1 MSSAKYHYG
10 QSNINGQRPSPLKI
24 NKESHLIRKSSSSSS
39 ANSTSNSSS
48 SVSIIDPPVFGE
60 KQEQQQQQQQK
71 NQPVIIYTHSPKVI
85 HTQAKDFMAL
95 VQKLTGLSRS
105 NNQEM
110 ATLAQQGQDHQGVVS
125 KGLKAGKGNCNE
137 RKHVGHGDN
146 HSSSISTEENCHGA
160 ATAADIVVSPF
171 LKPPNA
177 PHFADVPLFTPTS
190 SDFFFSPRPVFRCP
204 DSVFASPKMGNP
216 ISPSV
221 LEFFKGLPEY

>member
-39 ANSTSNSSS
+39 ASTSNSSS
-48 SVSIIDPPVFGE
+48 SVSIIDPPVFGV
-60 KQEQQQQQQQK
+60 KQQQQQQK
-71 NQPVIIYTHSPKVI
+71 NRPVIIYTHSPKVI

-95 VQKLTGLSRS
+95 VQNLTGLSRS

-110 ATLAQQGQDHQGVVS
+110 APPAQQGQDHQGVVS
-125 KGLKAGKGNCNE
+125 KGLKAGRGNGNE

-146 HSSSISTEENCHGA
+146 DSSSISTEENCRG
-160 ATAADIVVSPF
+160 TAAAAGGVDIVVSPF

-177 PHFADVPLFTPTS
+177 PYFADVPLFTPTS

-221 LEFFKGLPEY
+221 LEFIKGLPEY

>member
-1 MSSAKYHYG
+1 MSSGKYHYG

-24 NKESHLIRKSSSSSS
+24 NKESHLIRKSSASSS

-60 KQEQQQQQQQK
+60 KQEQQQQK

-110 ATLAQQGQDHQGVVS
+110 APLAQQRQDHQGVVS

-146 HSSSISTEENCHGA
+146 HSTEQNCHGA
-160 ATAADIVVSPF
+160 AAAAAAVDTVVSPF